1 MAAIPPKFLYENAGA
16 YFRGELDEESCR
28 KFDTILENE
37 LERKGLTRESDDWIY
52 WVPLAAGIFC
62 GII

>member
-16 YFRGELDEESCR
+16 YFKGELDEESCR
-28 KFDTILENE
+28 KFDRILKGE
-37 LERKGLTRESDDWIY
+37 LERKGLNRESDDWIY

>member
-28 KFDTILENE
+28 KFDRILESE
-37 LERKGLTRESDDWIY
+37 LEYRGLSKESDDWIY
-52 WVPLAAGIFC
+52 WTPLAAGIFC